1 MVADDAFVGNISNGY
16 QQSPA
21 NFPIASG
28 GMSSIGLPRMTSQ
41 MVPTPG
47 FNSNNNNSSINNQ
60 SSNIVGG
67 LSTVESTTI
76 SQPQQQKQH
85 VGCQNSR
92 ILHNLGSQMGSSI
105 RSGLQHKTF
114 GFPNGSL
121 NGALG
126 MIGNNMQIVN
136 EPGTSGGYQTV
147 TSFTNSSK
155 PLQQHFDQHQQPLMQ
170 GNILISFVCISISF
184 YFSNN
189 ESEYIIYYGDFR
201 VVSKEAIL
209 CVR

>member
-60 SSNIVGG
+60 SYMNNQSSNNVAG
-67 LSTVESTTI
+67 LSTVESTMI

-85 VGCQNSR
+85 VGGQNSR
-92 ILHNLGSQMGSSI
+92 ILHTLGGQMGNGI
-105 RSGLQHKTF
+105 RSGLQQKTF

-121 NGALG
+121 NGPLG
-126 MIGNNMQIVN
+126 MMGNNMQIVN
-136 EPGTSGGYQTV
+136 EPGTSGGYQT
-147 TSFTNSSK
+147 TTPFANSPK
-155 PLQQHFDQHQQPLMQ
+155 PLQQHFDQHQRPLMQ
-170 GNILISFVCISISF
+170 GYIVISFVCL
-184 YFSNN
+184 YFHL
-189 ESEYIIYYGDFR
+189 I
-201 VVSKEAIL
+201 
-209 CVR
+209 